1 MDVDIF
7 QFKSTDEKRINDKT
21 LENTDTEGAGGEGK
35 AAKEIKNEWPEKEL
49 QVEERRIV

>member
-21 LENTDTEGAGGEGK
+21 LENTNTEGAGGEGK
-35 AAKEIKNEWPEKEL
+35 AAKEMKNEWPEKEL
-49 QVEERRIV
+49 QTEEKGIL